1 MKTNIIT
8 AALSLLTMAAVAQ
21 KDEIK
26 NAEDAIDDGN
36 FAQAKTELSKAEPK
50 LSEANDK
57 WTEKFYLYKGQAY
70 LGNGKDVS
78 VEDMKTA
85 AAAYQKAIDMGSD
98 EAQDGLAQV
107 RNSLVQGAIAD
118 QNTQDY
124 KKAAEKL
131 YTSYDLN
138 KQDTI
143 YLYYAAAN
151 SLNAEDYDTALKY
164 YEDLKSLG
172 YDGSGMEYAATNVE
186 TGEEE
191 VMPKAQRDLM
201 VKSGKFEN
209 PQDRKIPSKKGEIA
223 KNVALIYINQGENEK
238 AIAAMEEAKK
248 QNPGDIGLMQAE
260 ANMYYQMG
268 DKQKYKD
275 LMEKVVEKDPDNP
288 SLYYNLGVSSAEL
301 GDTKKAIEYY
311 KKALELDP
319 NMNEARMNIVVAILD
334 KERALID
341 EMNGLGMSK
350 EDNKRYDELMKER
363 NGIYEEALPY
373 LEDVIKNDPENTD
386 AIRTAMNIYNQLNMP
401 EKAKEMKALLE
412 Q

>member
-26 NAEDAIDDGN
+26 NAEDAVDDGN
-36 FAQAKTELSKAEPK
+36 FAKAKTELSKAETK

-57 WTEKFYLYKGQAY
+57 WKEKFYLYKGKAY
-70 LGNGKDVS
+70 LGDGKDVS

-85 AAAYQKAIDMGSD
+85 AQAYQKAIDMGSD
-98 EAQDGLAQV
+98 EGQEGLTQV

-124 KKAAEKL
+124 KSASEKL
-131 YTSYDLN
+131 YTSYELN

-151 SLNAEDYDTALKY
+151 SLNAQDYDAALKY
-164 YEDLKSLG
+164 YEDLKDLG
-172 YDGSGMEYAATNVE
+172 YDGSGMEYVAINKE

-201 VKSGKFEN
+201 VKSGNYKD

-223 KNVALIYINQGENEK
+223 KNVALIYINQGKNDK

-248 QNPGDIGLMQAE
+248 ANPGDVGLMQAE

-301 GDTKKAIEYY
+301 GNTDKAIEYY

-319 NMNEARMNIVVAILD
+319 DMNEARMNIVVAILD

-373 LEDVIKNDPENTD
+373 LEVVVEKDPENKD

-401 EKAKEMKALLE
+401 EKAKEMKALLD

>member
-26 NAEDAIDDGN
+26 NAEDAVDDGN
-36 FAQAKTELSKAEPK
+36 FAKAKTELSKAETK

-57 WTEKFYLYKGQAY
+57 WKEKFYLYKGKAY
-70 LGNGKDVS
+70 LGEGKDVS

-85 AAAYQKAIDMGSD
+85 AQAYQKAIDMGSD
-98 EAQDGLAQV
+98 EGQEGLTQV

-124 KKAAEKL
+124 KSASEKL
-131 YTSYDLN
+131 YTSYELN

-151 SLNAEDYDTALKY
+151 SLNAQDYDAALKY
-164 YEDLKSLG
+164 YEDLKDLG
-172 YDGSGMEYAATNVE
+172 YDGSGMEYVAINKE

-201 VKSGKFEN
+201 VKSGNYKD

-223 KNVALIYINQGENEK
+223 KNVALIYINQGKNDK

-248 QNPGDIGLMQAE
+248 ANPGDVGLMQAE

-301 GDTKKAIEYY
+301 GNTDKAIEYY

-319 NMNEARMNIVVAILD
+319 DMNEARMNIVVAILD

-373 LEDVIKNDPENTD
+373 LEVVVEKDPENKD

-401 EKAKEMKALLE
+401 EKAKEMKALLD